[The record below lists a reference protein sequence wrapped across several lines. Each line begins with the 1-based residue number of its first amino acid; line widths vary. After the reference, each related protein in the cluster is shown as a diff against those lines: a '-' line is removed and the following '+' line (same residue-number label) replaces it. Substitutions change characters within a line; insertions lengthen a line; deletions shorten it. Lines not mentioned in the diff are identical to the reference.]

1 MNMEAS
7 ISIKIVKSE
16 LESCLEYAKKCGWLI
31 SNIDESN
38 LSFNVK
44 MTSPLDGEV
53 YILNVVFSDYP
64 ELPLI
69 LDFIDP
75 VTNELGNRNAFPD
88 SKDSFFHKRNPPFI
102 CSPCSRKA
110 YGSYNEVKGPHDDW
124 TMIGW
129 RTNKQTGGLIDI
141 PNILRAIYSRIS
153 DEKKYNKQRMR

>member
-1 MNMEAS
+1 MEAS
-7 ISIKIVKSE
+7 ISLKVVKSE

-31 SNIDESN
+31 SDIDESN
-38 LSFNVK
+38 LSFNVE

-75 VTNELGNRNAFPD
+75 ETKKIGSRNAFPD

-110 YGSYNEVKGPHDDW
+110 YGSYSDGVNGPHREW
-124 TMIGW
+124 AMIGW
-129 RTNKQTGGLIDI
+129 RNTKQTGGLIDI
-141 PNILRAIYSRIS
+141 PNILRAIFSRIS
-153 DEKKYNKQRMR
+153 DEKKYNKKRMR